1 MSAQKQYEKPVW
13 GRLHTR
19 NGEWQGCCWLPNGG
33 WQYKPID
40 VSAEFV
46 CVLNMHTL
54 LLNEE
59 WEAAVNIVRK
69 TITGYIQFIQVHVCT
84 YIHIGVCVK
93 LSAVKVKHLFTLFI
107 AVRVFST
114 VIITRVLDGGGRG
127 GIKKNNF
134 G

>member
-1 MSAQKQYEKPVW
+1 M
-13 GRLHTR
+13 
-19 NGEWQGCCWLPNGG
+19 
-33 WQYKPID
+33 
-40 VSAEFV
+40 
-46 CVLNMHTL
+46 
-54 LLNEE
+54 
-59 WEAAVNIVRK
+59 RK
-69 TITGYIQFIQVHVCT
+69 TITGYIQFIQVRVCT